1 MFDFWYELPPILR
14 ALMGVAMMGVSVA
27 IYFAS
32 GGHAIAYGLGIMGLI
47 FLIFSGAGGNSG
59 GYKF

>member
-14 ALMGVAMMGVSVA
+14 ALMGLVMIGIAVLLW
-27 IYFAS
+27 FLT
-32 GGHAIAYGLGIMGLI
+32 GGRLYTYGLAIVGLI
-47 FLIFSGAGGNSG
+47 FLLGAGAGSDKG